1 MINYAYSFQ
10 ADQSPIMSSECP
22 TISITSSEA
31 SALIG
36 TPIPAPRCPLMRRF
50 EKAVLLHEWN
60 EVFDLIKEGADPHH
74 LDGWALRVAIAQKR
88 PEVVRKMLT
97 LCGDRY
103 LIHAPTVSLAR
114 KIGHPII
121 LAMMEG

>member
-1 MINYAYSFQ
+1 MF
-10 ADQSPIMSSECP
+10 SECP
-22 TISITSSEA
+22 TISITSIEA

-36 TPIPAPRCPLMRRF
+36 TPLPAPRCPLMRRF

-60 EVFDLIKEGADPHH
+60 EVFDLITDGADPHH

-88 PEVVRKMLT
+88 PEIVRKMLA